1 MQAGSGRIL
10 SVRTGKGRRHDFHLL
25 KTSGVRVHPRVQIA
39 CDTGYQGLQKLHT
52 NCLKP
57 VKANKKRPLSKEQK
71 AANRAINSRRVVV
84 EHAIR
89 RLKIFRILGE
99 RYRNRR
105 RRFGLRLNLIAAL
118 TNLEL

>member
-10 SVRTGKGRRHDFHLL
+10 SVRTGKGRRHDFHLW
-25 KTSGVRVHPRVQIA
+25 KTSGVRVHPQVRIA
-39 CDTGYQGLQKLHT
+39 CDTGHQGIQKLHA

-57 VKANKKRPLSKEQK
+57 QKATKKRPLSAEQK
-71 AANRAINSRRVVV
+71 AANRAINSKRVVV

-105 RRFGLRLNLIAAL
+105 RRFGLRINLIAAL